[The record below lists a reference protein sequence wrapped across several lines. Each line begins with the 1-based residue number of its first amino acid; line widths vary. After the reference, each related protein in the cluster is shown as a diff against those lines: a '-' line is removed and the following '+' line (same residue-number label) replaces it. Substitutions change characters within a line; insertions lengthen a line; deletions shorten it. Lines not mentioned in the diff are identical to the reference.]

1 MQASPAGAVIIL
13 GIALVFLVCW
23 LIAGRIRIVS
33 RSYNREKDR
42 LIRRQIAYSL
52 EESAPIHLDIGSSG
66 EGSLSGGAMLSA
78 AEATETVSAQMAF
91 ADEPWMIT
99 ASSGIAAAYEKDSVQ
114 KGMDAAD
121 YGNSFDSDCAA
132 FSGIAPASHL
142 AGNSSALEM
151 KPSALHL
158 SMGAFGSISA
168 LSDTICSK
176 GDILCVAGDD
186 LISQAIGTVTA
197 DAVYIGEQFT
207 EIPDSLSRREKKD
220 PALLAMDVVRWVLVA
235 AIAVF
240 TVMGL
245 RGI

>member
-13 GIALVFLVCW
+13 GMVLVFLICW

-52 EESAPIHLDIGSSG
+52 EESAPIHLDIGGSG

-99 ASSGIAAAYEKDSVQ
+99 ASGGIAAAYEKDSVQ
-114 KGMDAAD
+114 TGMDAAD

-132 FSGIAPASHL
+132 LSGVAPVSHL
-142 AGNSSALEM
+142 AGNSSALEV

-158 SMGAFGSISA
+158 SMGAFGSIPA
-168 LSDTICSK
+168 LSDTVCSK
-176 GDILCVAGDD
+176 GDILCIAGDD
-186 LISQAIGTVTA
+186 LISQAVETVTA

-207 EIPDSLSRREKKD
+207 EIPDSLSRKEKKD
-220 PALLAMDVVRWVLVA
+220 PALLAMDVFRWVLIA